1 MENKPKIV
9 EVRNLSHRYS
19 VNWAIRDIN
28 FEISERGV
36 VGLLGSNGA
45 GKSTTMNIICGVLN
59 QTEGDVLL
67 GGINIRE
74 NPIEAKKLLGFL
86 PQRAPL
92 HPELTVD
99 EYLWHCADIRRIP
112 KSEIPA
118 AIERAERKCGLTEY
132 SRRLIRN
139 LSGGYQQRV
148 GIAQSIIHNPPFVV
162 LDEPTNGLDPN
173 QIVQVRQL
181 IREIAEE
188 RAVLISTHILPEV
201 QALCDQIK
209 MIEHGRMVFSGT
221 LAEFNNCAAPST
233 LVAMMDAA
241 PSDEVLLSIPTVR
254 RIERITPR
262 RLRIHFEGDDS
273 IVHEIM
279 RRSVDGGWQLSEIFL
294 EKQSLDTVFAKLSG
308 K

>member
-118 AIERAERKCGLTEY
+118 AIERA
-132 SRRLIRN
+132 
-139 LSGGYQQRV
+139 
-148 GIAQSIIHNPPFVV
+148 
-162 LDEPTNGLDPN
+162 
-173 QIVQVRQL
+173 
-181 IREIAEE
+181 
-188 RAVLISTHILPEV
+188 
-201 QALCDQIK
+201 
-209 MIEHGRMVFSGT
+209 
-221 LAEFNNCAAPST
+221 
-233 LVAMMDAA
+233 
-241 PSDEVLLSIPTVR
+241 
-254 RIERITPR
+254 
-262 RLRIHFEGDDS
+262 
-273 IVHEIM
+273 
-279 RRSVDGGWQLSEIFL
+279 
-294 EKQSLDTVFAKLSG
+294 
-308 K
+308 